1 MTYYSVLEV
10 TPTKDE
16 WIPDYVPVA
25 SNLVAKYGGKYL
37 ARTAIHHQLEG
48 NSERPALR
56 VIVEWPSKE
65 AALSFMKD
73 PEYLPHFQAR
83 TSGSISNHFLIQ
95 GKDYMAV

>member
-37 ARTAIHHQLEG
+37 ARTA
-48 NSERPALR
+48 
-56 VIVEWPSKE
+56 
-65 AALSFMKD
+65 
-73 PEYLPHFQAR
+73 
-83 TSGSISNHFLIQ
+83 
-95 GKDYMAV
+95 